1 MKNACAWPNQTFL
14 SPSYVT
20 SMMLCLQCVASMGWV
35 AWGGGEVGQAGWGV
49 WAPHH
54 TQFIHYN
61 GQGRLGEIYSPYLP
75 SPSIYNSRFQGYAPE
90 LFFNQKTRMWIK
102 KKNRPI
108 STVFFIGLSAF
119 ELVKL
124 SRHKSRGYANN
135 RVESLE
141 YVENCMPSSTSGYQS
156 IYYRIFRVYRKLH
169 AEFYFRLPKYIH
181 RCNAIR
187 FIYLSN
193 FSVQKQ
199 IF

>member
-54 TQFIHYN
+54 SQFIHYN

-108 STVFFIGLSAF
+108 STVLFIGLSAF

-124 SRHKSRGYANN
+124 SEQKVRGSANTFQPSYCNCTWTNAHIKWIVNPPPQTCQIWHTGVKSVSFTGERGVQY
-135 RVESLE
+135 
-141 YVENCMPSSTSGYQS
+141 
-156 IYYRIFRVYRKLH
+156 KL
-169 AEFYFRLPKYIH
+169 A
-181 RCNAIR
+181 
-187 FIYLSN
+187 
-193 FSVQKQ
+193 SV
-199 IF
+199 